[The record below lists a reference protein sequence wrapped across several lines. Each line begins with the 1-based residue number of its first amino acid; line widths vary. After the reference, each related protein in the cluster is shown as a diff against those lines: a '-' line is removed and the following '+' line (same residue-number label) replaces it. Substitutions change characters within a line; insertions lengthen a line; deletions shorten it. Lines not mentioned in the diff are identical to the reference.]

1 MLYNIKNTRH
11 TFIYPKVSIGVLF
24 NMRKA
29 SRIYKRKSRSNLET
43 FIILIGAIIILGV
56 AFNLARDRSYIPP
69 EGPAIMEE
77 GKAESPLLKESI
89 APPQKETAEKVEEK
103 EKSLEEGLTKELIPE
118 EMPPVIV
125 PSVTTDLKT
134 ESEVEVVKKSEIDS
148 SKKVYTV
155 QVGAF
160 SQEVSARKLA
170 EEIRDKGYQTYV
182 VKGKSLYKTQVGEY
196 KSYEEA
202 QNVSQKL
209 KELGYPIFVTTR

>member
-1 MLYNIKNTRH
+1 
-11 TFIYPKVSIGVLF
+11 
-24 NMRKA
+24 MRKA

-69 EGPAIMEE
+69 EEPAIIEE
-77 GKAESPLLKESI
+77 GKVESPLVVREPEIL
-89 APPQKETAEKVEEK
+89 PQKEAEEKFEEK
-103 EKSLEEGLTKELIPE
+103 EKSLEEEITKEIISE
-118 EMPPVIV
+118 EKPPVTV
-125 PSVTTDLKT
+125 PSLNTATKI
-134 ESEVEVVKKSEIDS
+134 EPEVEVVKE
-148 SKKVYTV
+148 SKLTSDQKVYTV

-160 SQEVSARKLA
+160 SQEINARNLA
-170 EEIRDKGYQTYV
+170 EEIRVKGYQTYV

-209 KELGYPIFVTTR
+209 KQLGYPIFVTSR